1 MSDYPEHA
9 KLKALEG
16 ANQIVGNFIE
26 WLGENGYVIGKYDDI
41 GDLWP
46 AHRSIEWFLAK
57 HFEIDLD
64 KLEEE
69 KVAMLEEIRKASA

>member
-26 WLGENGYVIGKYDDI
+26 WLGEAGYVISKEDRY
-41 GDLWP
+41 GDLQP
-46 AHRSIEWFLAK
+46 AYRRIDQLIAE